1 MPFIDSSD
9 INWNVFLK
17 NENHDLYH
25 LPEYVELDAS
35 LHGGRAVAWV
45 CDYGDCKCLMPLVSR
60 SVNSRPAHGT
70 LHLRDLCSPY
80 GYPGLLT
87 SAPLT
92 PGDALDLLHQFHREA
107 AEAGFVSS
115 FIRLNPFLNNWQLPG
130 SRVMKQIYYGE
141 TVSINLSA
149 KLSTNQSENLS
160 AKLSTNQSE
169 NLSAKLS
176 TNQSASENS
185 LITFNLNHRRNIKRL
200 HQNGLQ
206 VVVNDFSLMP
216 QFIEAYYQTM
226 HRRNASKYYFFPENY
241 FSKLKELTSNHL
253 VFISVLMPNG
263 EYISGGLFTVYGS
276 IMQYHLGATID
287 SAVHLSPSKL
297 VIETAIKSGIA
308 GGASILH
315 LGGGLGGSKTDG
327 VFRFKAGFSNDRHT
341 YSGLQFI
348 HDPEAYHRLNM
359 MAGIGNEQSWA
370 FSEKLVAYIGQNGP
384 IKKQSFSQAVQTTY
398 SNPDYFP
405 QYRAA
410 HG

>member
-60 SVNSRPAHGT
+60 SVHSRPAHGT
-70 LHLRDLCSPY
+70 LNLRDLCSPY
-80 GYPGLLT
+80 GYPGVLT

-92 PGDALDLLHQFHREA
+92 PGDALDLLHQFHKEA

-141 TVSINLSA
+141 TVSINLAAYQSG
-149 KLSTNQSENLS
+149 NQSENLS

-176 TNQSASENS
+176 TNQSTNQSTLENS
-185 LITFNLNHRRNIKRL
+185 KAAFNQNHRRNIKRL

-241 FSKLKELTSNHL
+241 FSKLKELTSTHL
-253 VFISVLMPNG
+253 VFISVLMPSG
-263 EYISGGLFTVYGS
+263 EYISGGIFTLYGS
-276 IMQYHLGATID
+276 VMQYHLGATTD
-287 SAVHLSPSKL
+287 TAVHMSPSKL
-297 VIETAIKSGIA
+297 VIETAIKSGLT

-348 HDPEAYHRLNM
+348 HDPEVYHQLNKQSVTLQEK
-359 MAGIGNEQSWA
+359 AVIFHDQPVIFHEQSM
-370 FSEKLVAYIGQNGP
+370 P
-384 IKKQSFSQAVQTTY
+384 AVTQPTY
-398 SNPDYFP
+398 RNPDYFP
-405 QYRAA
+405 QYRAVQV
-410 HG
+410 